1 MTLPAKPVQVVIA
14 HSHPLYRDG
23 VRAALCASGD
33 FAIVA
38 ETKYGE
44 DSLALFESHAPA
56 LALVELSLPD
66 ISGLEVMRR
75 ITEASHQPSVII
87 IAEQEDENE
96 ALSALQSGARGVV
109 PKDIEADALLRAAR
123 SVVAGEYWIGRATA
137 ATFIDTLRHKTP
149 ASKITPREQEI
160 IRVILTGLSNQE
172 IGKQLGISRET
183 VKRHVRNIYDKLGVS
198 TRMELALRV
207 TGGKPERN

>member
-1 MTLPAKPVQVVIA
+1 MTLPAKPVRVLVA

-23 VRAALCASGD
+23 VRAALCASGE

-44 DSLALFESHAPA
+44 DALALLGNHDPA

-75 ITEASHQPSVII
+75 LTEASQQPSVII

-123 SVVAGEYWIGRATA
+123 SVMAGEYWIGRATA
-137 ATFIDTLRHKTP
+137 ATFIDALRQKTP

-207 TGGKPERN
+207 TGGKLERN

>member
-1 MTLPAKPVQVVIA
+1 MNAPAKPVQVVVV

-23 VRAALCASGD
+23 VRAALNLPGE

-44 DSLALFESHAPA
+44 EVLPLIEAHSPN
-56 LALVELSLPD
+56 LVLMELSLPD
-66 ISGLEVMRR
+66 ISGVEVLRR
-75 ITEASHQPSVII
+75 LSAGGLQTTVIML
-87 IAEQEDENE
+87 ADQEDDTE
-96 ALSALQSGARGVV
+96 ALSALQSGARGIM
-109 PKDIEADALLRAAR
+109 PKDIESDVLLRAVR
-123 SVVAGEYWIGRATA
+123 SVLAGEYWIGRATA
-137 ATFIDTLRHKTP
+137 ATFIDALRHKTP
-149 ASKITPREQEI
+149 ASQVTPREQEI

-207 TGGKPERN
+207 TGAKPERG

>member
-1 MTLPAKPVQVVIA
+1 MNAPPRPVQVVVA

-23 VRAALCASGD
+23 IRAALCDSGEFD
-33 FAIVA
+33 VVA

-44 DSLALFESHAPA
+44 DALSHIEKHAPA
-56 LALVELSLPD
+56 LALIELSLPD

-75 ITEASHQPSVII
+75 LAETSQQASVMI
-87 IAEQEDENE
+87 IAEQEGEND
-96 ALSALQSGARGVV
+96 ALSALQCGARGIV
-109 PKDIEADALLRAAR
+109 PRDIEADVLLRAAR
-123 SVVAGEYWIGRATA
+123 SVMAGEYWIGRATA
-137 ATFIDTLRHKTP
+137 ATFIDALRQKTP

-207 TGGKPERN
+207 TGGKLERN